1 MPGRDDIF
9 QKAMNE
15 GHSAAWDQE
24 WDKAILS
31 YRRGLE
37 EFPDHPKALTS
48 LGLALFQMGN
58 VDEALHIYLRAA
70 KVSPDD
76 PVSAEKVAH
85 LSERIGDLKTAMD
98 AAIRAGDLYLKQRDT
113 DKAIENWVHVTSINP
128 ENAIA
133 HSRLAQ
139 VHERLGHVQQ
149 AVTEYLALASII
161 QRAGNAEKTQEM
173 VDKAQ
178 SLMPASPE
186 VKQAQSSLKMGQLL
200 PKPIRGKGGT
210 GPIRMAQVKQLQQ
223 PRTAQAASGLDP
235 VAEARQRALTHLAEM
250 LFEYSDD
257 SPAAQ
262 ERRGLAAIM
271 KGTGGVSL
279 QQSEQA
285 KVILHL
291 GQAIDA
297 QSKGNDAQAAEE
309 MEGALEAGF
318 TNPALYFNLGYLRFK
333 GDRIESAQRVLQNA
347 VKHNDYALG
356 TRLLLGQMLFK
367 KLGYHEAAL
376 EYLEALKMAD
386 AATVPP
392 EQADDLRQQY
402 EPIIETYQNQSD
414 DTALRKVCENIN
426 GLLMRPDWRDQLY
439 KAREQMPKME
449 GNIPAP
455 IGEVILQAQ
464 SSSVLESMNRIN
476 QLARMGS
483 LRSAMDEA
491 YDAIQQAPTYLP
503 LHTLMGDLLVQDNRS
518 ADAITKFSVVA
529 HAYSVRG
536 EVLPAAKLLR
546 RIIQISPMDMGARNR
561 LIDQLVARGHIDEAI
576 NEYLELAGIYYR
588 LADLDMARKTYT
600 TALRV
605 VQQRNASRDW
615 NTHILQRMADID
627 MQRLDWKQAL
637 RVFEQIRTLIP
648 DDDATRKQLIE
659 LNLRMGQ
666 TDKALSELESYITHL
681 ESQNKHELGVNFLE
695 ELVRDHAEQPMLKR
709 TYAALLHRTGR
720 TTEAIS
726 LLDGLGEV
734 LLQNNDRQGAMEV
747 INQIVLMNPPNAED
761 YRALLN
767 QMRSRS

>member
-24 WDKAILS
+24 WDKAIQA
-31 YRRGLE
+31 YRRALQE
-37 EFPDHPKALTS
+37 LPDHPKALSS
-48 LGLALFQMGN
+48 LGLALFQTGH
-58 VDEALHIYLRAA
+58 VDEALQIYLRAA
-70 KVSPDD
+70 KVSPED
-76 PVSAEKVAH
+76 PVSTEKVAQ

-113 DKAIENWVHVTSINP
+113 DKALENWVHVTSINP

-139 VHERLGHVQQ
+139 VHERLGHKQQ

-161 QRAGNAEKTQEM
+161 QRAGNAEKTLEM
-173 VDKAQ
+173 VEKAR
-178 SLMPASPE
+178 SLLPESPE

-223 PRTAQAASGLDP
+223 PQKAASGLDP
-235 VAEARQRALTHLAEM
+235 IAEARQKALTHLAEM

-318 TNPALYFNLGYLRFK
+318 TNPALYFNLGYLRYK

-356 TRLLLGQMLFK
+356 TRLLLGQMLYTK
-367 KLGYHEAAL
+367 GSYHEAAM
-376 EYLEALKMAD
+376 EYLEALKLAD
-386 AATVPP
+386 SMSAPADH
-392 EQADDLRQQY
+392 ADDIRQQY
-402 EPIIETYQNQSD
+402 EPIIETYQNETD
-414 DTALRKVCENIN
+414 LAALRKVSENIKT
-426 GLLMRPDWRDQLY
+426 LLMRADWREQLY
-439 KAREQMPKME
+439 KTREQMPKME
-449 GNIPAP
+449 GNLPSP

-491 YDAIQQAPTYLP
+491 YDAVQQAPTYLP
-503 LHTLMGDLLVQDNRS
+503 LHTLMGDLLVQDGRS
-518 ADAITKFSVVA
+518 TEAITKYSVVA

-561 LIDQLVARGHIDEAI
+561 LIDQLVARGQIDEAI
-576 NEYLELAGIYYR
+576 NEYLELAAIYYR
-588 LADLDMARKTYT
+588 LAELDMARKTYT

-605 VQQRNASRDW
+605 VQQGNASRDW

-637 RVFEQIRTLIP
+637 RVFEQIRTLTP
-648 DDDATRKQLIE
+648 DDDSTRKQIIE

-666 TDKALSELESYITHL
+666 SDKALTELESYITHL
-681 ESQNKHELGVNFLE
+681 ESQNKNDLALNFLE
-695 ELVRDHAEQPMLKR
+695 ELVRDHHEQPALKR
-709 TYAALLHRTGR
+709 TLAALLHRTGR
-720 TTEAIS
+720 TPDAIS
-726 LLDGLGEV
+726 LLDGLGET
-734 LLQNNDRQGAMEV
+734 LLQSGDRQGAMEV
-747 INQIVLMNPPNAED
+747 INQIVLMNPPNVED

-767 QMRSRS
+767 QMRSQL